1 MKNKN
6 GIKAHN
12 NQEVGVDPAHQ
23 AIDNLVAIVTDLKAF
38 KEIVKVRIVDQG
50 HNPKT
55 DQGHHKKVGLDH

>member
-1 MKNKN
+1 MFQCEREEVHLMKNKN

-38 KEIVKVRIVDQG
+38 KEIV
-50 HNPKT
+50 
-55 DQGHHKKVGLDH
+55 